1 MDTFIEFA
9 FSVMNDHMGMAILL
23 FLLFF
28 FAKLF
33 VLKRHIYS
41 LFDPLLFFL
50 VFNSFSF
57 VTVFFVSY
65 FKNDYFAF
73 YDLLVFNILFYLPAL
88 FIKPINF
95 DLYKAGFSSAI
106 SKNGYLFYKIMA
118 VYFILPTIIMWVT
131 RGVPLFSEN
140 ATDAK
145 VLLYAGGFGLV
156 RYIHFILPLYVFF
169 VGMLFILDDNA
180 NKQLNV
186 FSKISLLLI
195 LLFVFLFFVTSGSK
209 SALLPLIFC
218 LAFANECYRGARLY
232 FIIKKIL
239 MLLLMLAIGLVFLV
253 LFLSGLSGNGDVM
266 NLLFTSLGVRFLASG
281 DLFFFWYEYGL
292 NENYNPSFSFFG
304 YILQPLLAML
314 GLTTH
319 EYPLG
324 AVIMN
329 EATGYPLSS
338 FGPNGQLPVVLDLAL
353 GSIKYLGAFFAGL
366 SVFLLRYKSFYL
378 TKRFGGGGAILFCI
392 LFFSATNIY
401 TDIVLFFST
410 LYSFMILFAPTY
422 IIFNVLSFS
431 FNKKVVI
438 GS

>member
-1 MDTFIEFA
+1 MDSFIEFA
-9 FSVMNDHMGMAILL
+9 LDVMNDHMAMAILL

-28 FAKLF
+28 FGKLIF
-33 VLKRHIYS
+33 LKRHIYS

-57 VTVFFVSY
+57 VTIFFVSY
-65 FKNDYFAF
+65 FKRDYFAF
-73 YDLLVFNILFYLPAL
+73 YDFLIFNVLFFLPAL

-95 DLYKAGFSSAI
+95 DLYKASFSSAI
-106 SKNGYLFYKIMA
+106 SKNGYLFYNIMA
-118 VYFILPTIIMWVT
+118 VCFILPTIIMWVA

-145 VLLYAGGFGLV
+145 VLLYADGFGVV

-169 VGMLFILDDNA
+169 VGMLFILDSNA
-180 NKQLNV
+180 NKQLNII
-186 FSKISLLLI
+186 SKITLILI

-218 LAFANECYRGARLY
+218 LAFANECYREARFY

-239 MLLLMLAIGLVFLV
+239 ILLFIVAIVLVFLV
-253 LFLSGLSGNGDVM
+253 LFLSGLSGSIGVM
-266 NLLFTSLGVRFLASG
+266 NLLFSSLGVRLLASG

-292 NENYNPSFSFFG
+292 NENYNPSFSFWG
-304 YILQPLLAML
+304 YISQPLLAML
-314 GLTTH
+314 GVTTH

-353 GSIKYLGAFFAGL
+353 GPIKYLGAFFAGF

-378 TKRFGGGGAILFCI
+378 IKKFGGGGAILFCI
-392 LFFSATNIY
+392 LFFSATIIY

-410 LYSFMILFAPTY
+410 LYSFLILFAPTY
-422 IIFNVLSFS
+422 IIFNILSFS
-431 FNKKVVI
+431 FKKRVVT

>member
-1 MDTFIEFA
+1 MDSFIEFA
-9 FSVMNDHMGMAILL
+9 FGVMNDHMGMAILL

-28 FAKLF
+28 FVKLIF
-33 VLKRHIYS
+33 LKRHIYS

-65 FKNDYFAF
+65 FKYDYFAF
-73 YDLLVFNILFYLPAL
+73 YDFLLFNVLFFLPAL

-95 DLYKAGFSSAI
+95 DLYKASFSSSI
-106 SKNGYLFYKIMA
+106 SKNGYLFYNIMA
-118 VYFILPTIIMWVT
+118 VFFILPTIIMWVS

-145 VLLYAGGFGLV
+145 VLFYAGGFGVV

-169 VGMLFILDDNA
+169 VGMLFILDSNA
-180 NKQLNV
+180 NKQLNII
-186 FSKISLLLI
+186 SKISLIFI

-218 LAFANECYRGARLY
+218 LAFANECYRGTRLY
-232 FIIKKIL
+232 FIIKKLLI
-239 MLLLMLAIGLVFLV
+239 MLFMLAIGLVFLV
-253 LFLSGLSGNGDVM
+253 LFLSGLSESSDVM

-281 DLFFFWYEYGL
+281 DFFFFWYEYGL
-292 NENYNPSFSFFG
+292 NENYNPSFSFWG

-314 GLTTH
+314 GVTTH

-338 FGPNGQLPVVLDLAL
+338 FGPNGQLPVVLDLAW
-353 GSIKYLGAFFAGL
+353 GPIKYLGAFFAGF

-378 TKRFGGGGAILFCI
+378 MKRTGGGGAILFC
-392 LFFSATNIY
+392 LVFFSATVIY
-401 TDIVLFFST
+401 TDIAYFFSM
-410 LYSFMILFAPTY
+410 LYSFLLLFAPVY
-422 IIFNVLSFS
+422 IIFNILSFG
-431 FNKKVVI
+431 FKKTVDMVR
-438 GS
+438 